1 MKNSKLIAALC
12 LAISLTAIPLFT
24 ACKTPKLEAGGAY
37 TSSITNTVGTNLV
50 VTSQSD
56 LGLYAADASFD
67 LAYTTI
73 NSVFLIERNNRM
85 YFWQLSPQIKHT
97 VDKIRPIAQ
106 QIVNDYAAAR
116 TAYLEHPTPAGLS
129 GIQAILAKLQQLV
142 FAATAAVG
150 QQTNPPTNSVPVTPE
165 APDTTK

>member
-1 MKNSKLIAALC
+1 MKNFKTAAAL
-12 LAISLTAIPLFT
+12 LIVTAISLAAFT
-24 ACKTPKLEAGGAY
+24 ACKTPKLAAGGAY
-37 TSSITNTVGTNLV
+37 TSPITNTVGTNIV
-50 VTSQSD
+50 ITSQSD
-56 LGLYAADASFD
+56 LALYTADASFD

-73 NSVFLIERNNRM
+73 NSVFLIERNNRD
-85 YFWQLSPQIKHT
+85 YFWKLSPQIKRT

-106 QIVNDYAAAR
+106 QVVNDYSAAR
-116 TAYLEHPTPAGLS
+116 TAYLANTTPAGLS

-150 QQTNPPTNSVPVTPE
+150 QQTNPPTNAVPPAAE